1 MGLVVDGRSVSCTP
15 EQRTKGFVILE
26 LYLSEM
32 FVGLVGRNKDRLIII
47 PRTEKGRPAAE
58 GLRQIEE

>member
-1 MGLVVDGRSVSCTP
+1 MSGVGCRSIPTEPRFSL
-15 EQRTKGFVILE
+15 LE
-26 LYLSEM
+26 LKNLSEM

-47 PRTEKGRPAAE
+47 PRTKKGRPAAE